1 MSNDIWAISKAG
13 DLDDAPAAQ
22 RSPLLDA
29 KVMMVDDE
37 PLMTE
42 LIQTY
47 LEDEGYRNFVV
58 TNDPR
63 EALALLR
70 REDAAVLLLDL
81 MMPQMSGF
89 ELLQAIRADR
99 DLRYTPVIVLTAS
112 TGADSKLRALQLG
125 ATDFLS
131 KPVDASELVLRVR
144 NTLAFHQYHTRLANF
159 DGVTGLPNQRLFDRG
174 IEQLVAKG
182 PRVDGLVA
190 YLSIVVP
197 ECRTL
202 RESLSQRS
210 ADELTKAL
218 ALRLEK
224 FAADDVEATPVD
236 QAPRVARLAA
246 DQFGL
251 LIEGLASPRA
261 VEAIAQR
268 LIAMLSAPVTV
279 GRLDIHASVWVGI
292 ALAPTDGLSAETLR
306 KGADLAVRQARQ
318 RGVARFQ
325 FASAELNAHSYR
337 KMTLGLQLRGAAERG
352 ELELHYQPKVSVAGN
367 RIVGCEALVRWN
379 HPEHGLLPPGDFIA
393 LAEELGLICEIG
405 RWVMGSACREAAAW
419 GARGLGQLKVAV
431 NVSKL
436 QFQRGDLC
444 MHVQQALRDSGLAP
458 EQLVIELTESMLMDD
473 IAGSLDLM
481 QALTRVGVTLS
492 IDDFGTGFSSLSYL
506 KRFPLSELK
515 IDRSFITDLPGG
527 GADLAIVRAIVEL
540 GHNLGM
546 SVTAEGVETAAQLA
560 CLRELNCDAAQGY
573 FFSRPLD
580 GDARRWVEFMN
591 ALPGKKLAVDLPS
604 ALGPG
609 GLPRLHHRQ
618 HALVRGGAVQR
629 LLQLRRSAPAG
640 EGAADRDPLGRRRA
654 G

>member
-42 LIQTY
+42 LIQTH
-47 LEDEGYRNFVV
+47 LEEEGYRNFVV
-58 TNDPR
+58 THDPR

-70 REDAAVLLLDL
+70 HEEAAVLLLDL

-99 DLRYTPVIVLTAS
+99 ALRYTPVIVLTAS

-174 IEQLVAKG
+174 IEQLVANG
-182 PRVDGLVA
+182 QRVGGVVA
-190 YLSIVVP
+190 HFSIVVP
-197 ECRTL
+197 ECRQL
-202 RESLSQRS
+202 RENLSQSS
-210 ADELTKAL
+210 ADALTKAL
-218 ALRLEK
+218 ARRLEK
-224 FAADDVEATPVD
+224 FAGDETEAAALVTPVD
-236 QAPRVARLAA
+236 HAPRVARLAA

-261 VEAIAQR
+261 VEAVAQR
-268 LIAMLSAPVTV
+268 LIATLSAPVTI
-279 GRLDIHASVWVGI
+279 GRHDIYANVWVGI
-292 ALAPTDGLSAETLR
+292 ALAPTDGVNAETLR
-306 KGADLAVRQARQ
+306 KGADLAVRQAQQ
-318 RGVARFQ
+318 RGGAHYQ
-325 FASAELNAHSYR
+325 FASAELNANSYR

-352 ELELHYQPKVSVAGN
+352 ELEVHYQPKVSVAGN
-367 RIVGCEALVRWN
+367 RIIGCEALVRWN
-379 HPEHGLLPPGDFIA
+379 HPDHGLLPPGDFIA
-393 LAEELGLICEIG
+393 LAEELSLICEIG

-419 GARGLGQLKVAV
+419 GARGLGRLMVAV

-444 MHVQQALRDSGLAP
+444 THVQQALFDSGLAP
-458 EQLVIELTESMLMDD
+458 DQLVIELTESMLMDD

-560 CLRELNCDAAQGY
+560 CLRQFDCDNYQGY
-573 FFSRPLD
+573 LYSRPLPA
-580 GDARRWVEFMN
+580 ARF
-591 ALPGKKLAVDLPS
+591 AA
-604 ALGPG
+604 
-609 GLPRLHHRQ
+609 
-618 HALVRGGAVQR
+618 
-629 LLQLRRSAPAG
+629 LLQGRDEPHPALECRQLSG
-640 EGAADRDPLGRRRA
+640 CG
-654 G
+654 